1 MKVYMYSFFLS
12 LLLLSCCK
20 SEKSPYLILD
30 PKEHVSEFISISE
43 FVDTVMYIPLDT
55 SMLIKGIGR
64 HFLIDDDC
72 MFFDTSEGI
81 LKYSRQGTFLQK
93 IGRVGGAPQ
102 EYTNYRAI
110 AMDKENERIYVYSLP
125 RKLIVYNFDGEFLDF
140 FSVELP
146 DDGLYPCLLYTSP
159 SPRDA

>member
-12 LLLLSCCK
+12 FLLLSCCR

-43 FVDTVMYIPLDT
+43 FVDTVMCVPLDT

-72 MFFDTSEGI
+72 MFF
-81 LKYSRQGTFLQK
+81 
-93 IGRVGGAPQ
+93 
-102 EYTNYRAI
+102 
-110 AMDKENERIYVYSLP
+110 
-125 RKLIVYNFDGEFLDF
+125 
-140 FSVELP
+140 
-146 DDGLYPCLLYTSP
+146 
-159 SPRDA
+159 

>member
-12 LLLLSCCK
+12 LLLLSCCR

-30 PKEHVSEFISISE
+30 PKEHISEFISISE
-43 FVDTVMYIPLDT
+43 FVDTVMCVPLDT

-72 MFFDTSEGI
+72 MFFVLVGI

-102 EYTNYRAI
+102 EYTI
-110 AMDKENERIYVYSLP
+110 I
-125 RKLIVYNFDGEFLDF
+125 
-140 FSVELP
+140 EL
-146 DDGLYPCLLYTSP
+146 
-159 SPRDA
+159 

>member
-12 LLLLSCCK
+12 LLLLSCCR

-30 PKEHVSEFISISE
+30 PKEHISEFISISE
-43 FVDTVMYIPLDT
+43 FVDTVMCVPLDT

-110 AMDKENERIYVYSLP
+110 AMDKENERI
-125 RKLIVYNFDGEFLDF
+125 
-140 FSVELP
+140 
-146 DDGLYPCLLYTSP
+146 
-159 SPRDA
+159 